1 MPSIII
7 PIDSTNVEEEDEEVD
22 QTVITAGIPPPRK
35 LKQNASV
42 AMDEMN
48 EQFGD
53 DSDYQT
59 TVCKHSLSDDPLDDR

>member
-7 PIDSTNVEEEDEEVD
+7 PIDSIYQRSCIVLLKTVEEEDEEVD
-22 QTVITAGIPPPRK
+22 QTVITAGTPSRK

-48 EQFGD
+48 EQLK
-53 DSDYQT
+53 SENL
-59 TVCKHSLSDDPLDDR
+59 VDPPLLLL